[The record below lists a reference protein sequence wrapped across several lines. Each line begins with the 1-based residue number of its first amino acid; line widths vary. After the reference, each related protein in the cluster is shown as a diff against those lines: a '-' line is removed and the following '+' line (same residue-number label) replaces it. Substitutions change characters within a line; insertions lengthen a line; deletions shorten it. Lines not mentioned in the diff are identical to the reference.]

1 MCLHANQMG
10 KYLHCK
16 DPAKKHRAGG
26 LQIPVCLVWD
36 FGEDLRI
43 PVCHVS
49 GGGLWCGIL
58 EGVVQAF

>member
-10 KYLHCK
+10 KYLHCE
-16 DPAKKHRAGG
+16 DPAKKPKEG

-36 FGEDLRI
+36 FGEDLHI

-49 GGGLWCGIL
+49 GEVLWQGIL
-58 EGVVQAF
+58 EGIVQAF